1 MPSAADSSVG
11 LASVLTVRRH
21 DEADPYDFV
30 GSATFV
36 SLRGESISEYRF
48 QPRDA
53 HGKTASPMEYRL
65 VAAGRGTETDRQR
78 QTGNGACVTVQVGP
92 VSSPIADR
100 QAQKLCFPSEVEG
113 SVSRGD
119 SVVSLLA
126 GVEHAVWLRSESGAR
141 VDVDWFRLELQQ

>member
-1 MPSAADSSVG
+1 
-11 LASVLTVRRH
+11 
-21 DEADPYDFV
+21 
-30 GSATFV
+30 
-36 SLRGESISEYRF
+36 
-48 QPRDA
+48 
-53 HGKTASPMEYRL
+53 MEYRL

-100 QAQKLCFPSEVEG
+100 QAQKLCFPSEVES
-113 SVSRGD
+113 SVSRGN